1 MYYPLMIDM
10 KQKEVYIVGG
20 GKVAIRKAKKFLEY
34 EAKVTVIS
42 EEFIEEFYEL
52 KELWHKNLILIRE
65 QYKKEHIKDAF
76 LVIGATNLEE
86 VNKKIA
92 LDCKENNIICNIV
105 DNIELSD
112 FIVPSTIKRG
122 DLEIAI
128 STLGNSPSLCAK
140 IRKELEEKF
149 DKSFEEYVELLGYGR
164 KIVLE
169 KYTDEK
175 EKKEILN
182 SMVHMGK
189 EELQD
194 YIKYLKL

>member
-1 MYYPLMIDM
+1 MYYPLMIEM
-10 KQKEVYIVGG
+10 KQKQICIVGG

-34 EAKVTVIS
+34 EAKVIVIS
-42 EEFIEEFYEL
+42 EKFIEEFYEL
-52 KELWHKNLILIRE
+52 KKSWHENLILINE
-65 QYKKEHIKDAF
+65 SYKKEHIKDAF
-76 LVIGATNLEE
+76 LVIGATDLEE
-86 VNKKIA
+86 INKEIA
-92 LDCKENNIICNIV
+92 KYCKEKNIICNIV

-149 DKSFEEYVELLGYGR
+149 DEDFEQYVELLGYGR

-169 KYTDEK
+169 KYTNEK

-182 SMVHMGK
+182 SMVHMEK
-189 EELQD
+189 EELEE
-194 YIKYLKL
+194 YIKSLKL